1 MTRSRRLA
9 LWAAGAGAAVAF
21 VLPSAVAID
30 QLLNRQAPPASGSAC
45 AVVTTRALDFARH
58 YTVAAR
64 QYVAA
69 GPATGLP
76 RLASSEEIR
85 RCGNPERL
93 LERIG
98 VKPAGTAKPAT
109 PKPAAPVQG
118 AAANPTP

>member
-1 MTRSRRLA
+1 MTRLRRLT

-21 VLPSAVAID
+21 VVPSAVAIN
-30 QLLNRQAPPASGSAC
+30 QLFAREAPPASGTAC
-45 AVVTTRALDFARH
+45 AVLTTRTLDFARH

-64 QYVAA
+64 QYAAA
-69 GPATGLP
+69 GPAAGLP

-98 VKPAGTAKPAT
+98 VKPSGAAAAKPAA
-109 PKPAAPVQG
+109 KPAQG
-118 AAANPTP
+118 AAAAQTTP

>member
-1 MTRSRRLA
+1 
-9 LWAAGAGAAVAF
+9 
-21 VLPSAVAID
+21 VAID
-30 QLLNRQAPPASGSAC
+30 QLFSRTVAAPSSGSAC
-45 AVVTTRALDFARH
+45 TVLTTRTLDFARH

-64 QYVAA
+64 QYAAA

-98 VKPAGTAKPAT
+98 VKPSSGGKPAT
-109 PKPAAPVQG
+109 SATPPG
-118 AAANPTP
+118 AAATRPTP

>member
-1 MTRSRRLA
+1 MTRLRRLT

-21 VLPSAVAID
+21 VVPSAVAIN
-30 QLLNRQAPPASGSAC
+30 QLFARKAPPASGSAC
-45 AVVTTRALDFARH
+45 AVLTTRTLDFARH

-64 QYVAA
+64 QYAAA

-98 VKPAGTAKPAT
+98 VKPTAGAKPAAA
-109 PKPAAPVQG
+109 KPAAG
-118 AAANPTP
+118 AAATQTTP

>member
-1 MTRSRRLA
+1 MTRFRRLT

-21 VLPSAVAID
+21 VVPSAVAIN
-30 QLLNRQAPPASGSAC
+30 QLFSREAPPASGSAC
-45 AVVTTRALDFARH
+45 AVLTTRTLDFARH

-64 QYVAA
+64 QYAAA

-98 VKPAGTAKPAT
+98 VKPAAKPAAA
-109 PKPAAPVQG
+109 KPAVTAPG
-118 AAANPTP
+118 AAATKTTP